1 MSRTIRTR
9 VPPATKRGNKFPLNE
24 IFFGGGLWVEGKERS
39 GLGEFRQTA
48 HGARGREGRRKL
60 GAYGLQTPPLEFQSC
75 LLNAFEQTPP
85 KKKQAG

>member
-48 HGARGREGRRKL
+48 HGARGREEKIG
-60 GAYGLQTPPLEFQSC
+60 GIWPADPPSRISVLS
-75 LLNAFEQTPP
+75 A
-85 KKKQAG
+85 